1 MKSIKL
7 IKTRT
12 AIIILVILVILIMF
26 AIFLNVEK
34 FYQKEYES
42 FPTISIYYK
51 DKIIGTMCPT
61 SYIWT
66 YNGQTQQNNVERL
79 NDYNFS
85 EENII
90 FRHRA
95 SNFNTIVETK
105 VIYNR
110 LTKKITLNEIY
121 ANNAYSNRAQFVTK
135 GEGTCSETPIERK
148 PVFR

>member
-1 MKSIKL
+1 MKKFL
-7 IKTRT
+7 ITLVLYS
-12 AIIILVILVILIMF
+12 ILVSQTTAEQYLLQCPMTMQAINTATGSVITKTSMHRYFIIDTILEEVYDSDNLP
-26 AIFLNVEK
+26 LNVE
-34 FYQKEYES
+34 
-42 FPTISIYYK
+42 
-51 DKIIGTMCPT
+51 G
-61 SYIWT
+61 
-66 YNGQTQQNNVERL
+66 
-79 NDYNFS
+79 FS

-121 ANNAYSNRAQFVTK
+121 ANNAYNNRAQFVTK
-135 GEGTCSETPIERK
+135 GEGVCTETQIERK